1 MRDEDHKS
9 FVKIAAE
16 KGISEAT
23 ARRAYDNARPEAVR
37 EAAEKGQSPQ
47 RGRYS
52 HLGADIFR
60 RIREL
65 LCEKKKNDAEI
76 AAEVHCGNSTV
87 GRVRRQMKAEADGDQ
102 AA

>member
-9 FVKIAAE
+9 FPKIAAE

-23 ARRAYDNARPEAVR
+23 ARRAYDTARPEAVR
-37 EAAEKGQSPQ
+37 EAAEKGQPPQ

-52 HLGADIFR
+52 HLGAQRLR

-65 LCEKKKNDAEI
+65 LCDGKKDTDI
-76 AAEVHCGNSTV
+76 AAEVHCGKSTV
-87 GRVRRQMKAEADGDQ
+87 GRVRRQMKAKADGDQ